1 MTPADPTPTPQGPP
15 PEPAAPA
22 QEPTPTA
29 PRPSAPEPAAPGQ
42 EPAPDAAPAA
52 APGQVAPAP
61 GPEGLP
67 PVEDRPGLSLLVAAG
82 GTGGHVFPGLA
93 LARTIVQHDPEATV
107 RFAGTTRGIE
117 TRAVPEA
124 GFALDLL
131 PILPLSRRLSA
142 ETLKAPF
149 AAVNGTFAARRLLRE
164 HRFDVVC
171 GMGGYVTL
179 PVALA
184 ARMEGVPVV
193 LHEQNA
199 VPGIANRLAA
209 RVASRIAVGVD
220 AAAAAFPPDRTTVV
234 GNPVRPELARLDRAA
249 LRDEAVAAF
258 GLDPD
263 RRTLFVFG
271 GSQGARR
278 INQAVVEA
286 TAHWPD
292 PAAVQVLHACGRRDE
307 ADVRAAWAGAD
318 PDGRGLLVRIVPFV
332 DRMDLAYAAADLAM
346 TRAGAITVA
355 ELTAAGMPA
364 VMVPLPHATAD
375 HQAANARAV
384 AAGGGAVVADD
395 ATLDGPAVVA
405 TVAPLLADQGRLAAM
420 AEGMRAQ
427 AHPAAAEELAA
438 LVVEAS
444 GRATREQFLA
454 EVAAAAAPVD
464 REATGWF
471 ESAGTPAGGPAV
483 QRRVDRRTK
492 RMEAY
497 PPVDRK
503 AHPAGQRG
511 SGTPPP
517 APADTAAGELFT
529 TPDDPRPDTPS
540 RGRAG
545 DASTNGHARRPS
557 GPPKDHPGG
566 PPDPP
571 DPPEDHAG
579 GPPDPAEPP
588 DRPPDDQ
595 DAGP

>member
-1 MTPADPTPTPQGPP
+1 M
-15 PEPAAPA
+15 
-22 QEPTPTA
+22 
-29 PRPSAPEPAAPGQ
+29 
-42 EPAPDAAPAA
+42 
-52 APGQVAPAP
+52 
-61 GPEGLP
+61 
-67 PVEDRPGLSLLVAAG
+67 EDRPGLSLLVAAG

-93 LARTIVQHDPEATV
+93 LARTIVQHDPQATV

-131 PILPLSRRLSA
+131 PILPLSRRLA
-142 ETLKAPF
+142 PETLKAPF
-149 AAVNGTFAARRLLRE
+149 AAVNGTFAARRLLRR

-179 PVALA
+179 PVAIA
-184 ARMEGVPVV
+184 ARLEGVPVV

-209 RVASRIAVGVD
+209 RVASRIAVGVN
-220 AAAAAFPPDRTTVV
+220 AAAAGFPPDRTTVV
-234 GNPVRPELARLDRAA
+234 GNPVRPELARLDRPA
-249 LRDEAVAAF
+249 LHDQAVAAI
-258 GLDPD
+258 GLDPA

-278 INQAVVEA
+278 INQAVIEA

-292 PAAVQVLHACGRRDE
+292 PATVQILHACGRRDE
-307 ADVRAAWAGAD
+307 ADVRAAWAAAD
-318 PDGRGLLVRIVPFV
+318 PDSRGLLVKIVPFV

-355 ELTAAGMPA
+355 ELTAAAMPA

-405 TVAPLLADQGRLAAM
+405 AAAPLLADPDRLAAM
-420 AEGMRAQ
+420 AAAMRAQ

-454 EVAAAAAPVD
+454 EVAAA
-464 REATGWF
+464 
-471 ESAGTPAGGPAV
+471 
-483 QRRVDRRTK
+483 
-492 RMEAY
+492 
-497 PPVDRK
+497 
-503 AHPAGQRG
+503 
-511 SGTPPP
+511 
-517 APADTAAGELFT
+517 
-529 TPDDPRPDTPS
+529 
-540 RGRAG
+540 
-545 DASTNGHARRPS
+545 
-557 GPPKDHPGG
+557 
-566 PPDPP
+566 
-571 DPPEDHAG
+571 
-579 GPPDPAEPP
+579 
-588 DRPPDDQ
+588 
-595 DAGP
+595 

>member
-1 MTPADPTPTPQGPP
+1 MTHPDPTPDQHTP
-15 PEPAAPA
+15 APD
-22 QEPTPTA
+22 PT
-29 PRPSAPEPAAPGQ
+29 PSAPEPEQAGPTPAGPEATAP
-42 EPAPDAAPAA
+42 
-52 APGQVAPAP
+52 VP

-67 PVEDRPGLSLLVAAG
+67 APEDRPGLSLLVAAG

-131 PILPLSRRLSA
+131 PVLPLSRRLA
-142 ETLKAPF
+142 KETLLAPF

-171 GMGGYVTL
+171 GMGGYITL
-179 PVALA
+179 PVAVA
-184 ARMEGVPVV
+184 ARLEGVPVV

-209 RVASRIAVGVD
+209 RVAKRIAVGVD
-220 AAAAAFPPDRTTVV
+220 AAAGAFPPDRTVVV
-234 GNPVRPELARLDRAA
+234 GNPVRPELAHLNRAA
-249 LRDEAVAAF
+249 LHAEAVAAF
-258 GLDPD
+258 DLDPD

-271 GSQGARR
+271 GSQGSRR
-278 INQAVVEA
+278 INQAVVAA
-286 TAHWPD
+286 TASWPD
-292 PAAVQVLHACGRRDE
+292 PAAVQILHACGRRDE
-307 ADVRAAWAGAD
+307 ADVRAAWSEAD
-318 PDGRGLLVRIVPFV
+318 PEARDLLVRIVPFV
-332 DRMDLAYAAADLAM
+332 DRMDLAYAAADLAL

-355 ELTAAGMPA
+355 ELTAAGVPA

-375 HQAANARAV
+375 HQMANARAV
-384 AAGGGAVVADD
+384 AAAGGAEVVTDD
-395 ATLDGPAVVA
+395 ALDGPALAA
-405 TVAPLLADQGRLAAM
+405 TAAPLLADPDRLAAM
-420 AEGMRAQ
+420 AEAMLAK

-464 REATGWF
+464 RAATGWF
-471 ESAGTPAGGPAV
+471 EAAAAPVGGPTV

-503 AHPAGQRG
+503 ARNPAQQPTQPHPPGNPPTNALDPRG
-511 SGTPPP
+511 G
-517 APADTAAGELFT
+517 APT
-529 TPDDPRPDTPS
+529 TPV
-540 RGRAG
+540 
-545 DASTNGHARRPS
+545 AR
-557 GPPKDHPGG
+557 
-566 PPDPP
+566 
-571 DPPEDHAG
+571 
-579 GPPDPAEPP
+579 
-588 DRPPDDQ
+588 Q
-595 DAGP
+595 

>member
-1 MTPADPTPTPQGPP
+1 MTATPGPGGP
-15 PEPAAPA
+15 
-22 QEPTPTA
+22 QEP
-29 PRPSAPEPAAPGQ
+29 GH
-42 EPAPDAAPAA
+42 AA
-52 APGQVAPAP
+52 APGP
-61 GPEGLP
+61 GGLP
-67 PVEDRPGLSLLVAAG
+67 ALEDRPGLSLLVAAG

-131 PILPLSRRLSA
+131 PILPLSRRLSK
-142 ETLKAPF
+142 ETLLAPF
-149 AAVNGTFAARRLLRE
+149 AAVNGTFAARRLLRR

-179 PVALA
+179 PVAVA

-220 AAAAAFPPDRTTVV
+220 AAAAAFPPERTVVV
-234 GNPVRPELARLDRAA
+234 GNPVRPELAHLDRAA
-249 LRDEAVAAF
+249 LHDEAVAAF

-271 GSQGARR
+271 GSQGSRR
-278 INQAVVEA
+278 INQAVVAA
-286 TAHWPD
+286 TAAWPD

-307 ADVRAAWAGAD
+307 ADVRAAWAEAD
-318 PDGRGLLVRIVPFV
+318 PDGRGLLVKVVPFV
-332 DRMDLAYAAADLAM
+332 DRMDLAYAAADLALS
-346 TRAGAITVA
+346 RAGAITMA
-355 ELTAAGMPA
+355 ELTAAGLPA

-384 AAGGGAVVADD
+384 AAAGGAVVVDDD
-395 ATLDGPAVVA
+395 ALDGPAVA
-405 TVAPLLADQGRLAAM
+405 AAAAPLLADPERLAAM
-420 AEGMRAQ
+420 AAAMRGQ

-444 GRATREQFLA
+444 GRATREQYLA
-454 EVAAAAAPVD
+454 EVAAAAPID
-464 REATGWF
+464 REAAGWF
-471 ESAGTPAGGPAV
+471 ESAAAPAGGPTV

-497 PPVDRK
+497 PPVDRR
-503 AHPAGQRG
+503 AHPGDTEPGAED
-511 SGTPPP
+511 
-517 APADTAAGELFT
+517 AP
-529 TPDDPRPDTPS
+529 R
-540 RGRAG
+540 
-545 DASTNGHARRPS
+545 NG
-557 GPPKDHPGG
+557 
-566 PPDPP
+566 
-571 DPPEDHAG
+571 
-579 GPPDPAEPP
+579 
-588 DRPPDDQ
+588 Q

>member
-1 MTPADPTPTPQGPP
+1 MTTADPTP
-15 PEPAAPA
+15 
-22 QEPTPTA
+22 
-29 PRPSAPEPAAPGQ
+29 APGAT
-42 EPAPDAAPAA
+42 P
-52 APGQVAPAP
+52 VP
-61 GPEGLP
+61 GPDGLP
-67 PVEDRPGLSLLVAAG
+67 AVEERPGLSLLVAAG

-93 LARTIVQHDPEATV
+93 LARTIVQHDPRATV

-131 PILPLSRRLSA
+131 PILPLSRRLAA

-179 PVALA
+179 PVAMA

-209 RVASRIAVGVD
+209 RVARRIAVGVD

-234 GNPVRPELARLDRAA
+234 GNPVRPELAQLDRAA
-249 LRDEAVAAF
+249 LHDEAVAAF
-258 GLDPD
+258 GLDPG

-271 GSQGARR
+271 GSQGARH
-278 INQAVVEA
+278 INQAVVAA
-286 TAHWPD
+286 TPHWPD
-292 PAAVQVLHACGRRDE
+292 PAAIQVLHACGRRDE
-307 ADVRAAWAGAD
+307 ADVRAAWAEAD
-318 PDGRGLLVRIVPFV
+318 PDGRGLLVKVVPFV

-346 TRAGAITVA
+346 TRAGAITMA
-355 ELTAAGMPA
+355 ELTATGMPA

-384 AAGGGAVVADD
+384 AAAGGAVVADD
-395 ATLDGPAVVA
+395 ATLDGPAVA
-405 TVAPLLADQGRLAAM
+405 ALAAPLLADPDRLAAM
-420 AEGMRAQ
+420 AAGMRSL

-444 GRATREQFLA
+444 GRASREQFLA
-454 EVAAAAAPVD
+454 EVAAAATPVD

-471 ESAGTPAGGPAV
+471 ESAGAPAGAAPT

-492 RMEAY
+492 RLEAY
-497 PPVDRK
+497 PPVDRT
-503 AHPAGQRG
+503 AHP
-511 SGTPPP
+511 GTGDPGGASP
-517 APADTAAGELFT
+517 AA
-529 TPDDPRPDTPS
+529 
-540 RGRAG
+540 
-545 DASTNGHARRPS
+545 DASNGS
-557 GPPKDHPGG
+557 
-566 PPDPP
+566 PPDP
-571 DPPEDHAG
+571 G
-579 GPPDPAEPP
+579 K
-588 DRPPDDQ
+588 
-595 DAGP
+595 DAGA

>member
-1 MTPADPTPTPQGPP
+1 MTTPDPRPD
-15 PEPAAPA
+15 A
-22 QEPTPTA
+22 PTA
-29 PRPSAPEPAAPGQ
+29 AQGVTPG
-42 EPAPDAAPAA
+42 
-52 APGQVAPAP
+52 PGAAPAP
-61 GPEGLP
+61 GPGGLP
-67 PVEDRPGLSLLVAAG
+67 APGDRPGLSLLVAAG

-93 LARTIVQHDPEATV
+93 LARTIVQHDPQATV
-107 RFAGTTRGIE
+107 RFAGTSRGIE

-131 PILPLSRRLSA
+131 PVLPLSRRLA
-142 ETLKAPF
+142 KETLLAPF
-149 AAVNGTFAARRLLRE
+149 AAVNGTVAARRLLRE

-171 GMGGYVTL
+171 GMGGYITL
-179 PVALA
+179 PVAVA
-184 ARMEGVPVV
+184 ARLEGVPVV

-209 RVASRIAVGVD
+209 RVARRIAVGVD
-220 AAAAAFPPDRTTVV
+220 AAAAAFPPDRTVVV
-234 GNPVRPELARLDRAA
+234 GNPVRPELAHLDRAA
-249 LRDEAVAAF
+249 LHDEAVAAF

-271 GSQGARR
+271 GSQGSRR
-278 INQAVVEA
+278 INQAVVAA

-307 ADVRAAWAGAD
+307 ADVRAAWAEAD

-332 DRMDLAYAAADLAM
+332 DRMDLAYAAADLAV
-346 TRAGAITVA
+346 TRAGAITMA

-384 AAGGGAVVADD
+384 AAAGGAVVVADD
-395 ATLDGPAVVA
+395 ALDGPALVA
-405 TVAPLLADQGRLAAM
+405 AAAPLLADPHRLAAM
-420 AEGMRAQ
+420 AAGMRTQ

-454 EVAAAAAPVD
+454 EVAAAGATID
-464 REATGWF
+464 REASGWF
-471 ESAGTPAGGPAV
+471 ESAGPQPGGPTV

-497 PPVDRK
+497 PPIDRK
-503 AHPAGQRG
+503 SRTATQAPGSGPAGVQG
-511 SGTPPP
+511 PGTGG
-517 APADTAAGELFT
+517 AAGDQADGGE
-529 TPDDPRPDTPS
+529 
-540 RGRAG
+540 
-545 DASTNGHARRPS
+545 ARRNGQDAHATRKP
-557 GPPKDHPGG
+557 DAQGG
-566 PPDPP
+566 PPT
-571 DPPEDHAG
+571 
-579 GPPDPAEPP
+579 
-588 DRPPDDQ
+588 DQ

>member
-1 MTPADPTPTPQGPP
+1 
-15 PEPAAPA
+15 
-22 QEPTPTA
+22 
-29 PRPSAPEPAAPGQ
+29 
-42 EPAPDAAPAA
+42 
-52 APGQVAPAP
+52 
-61 GPEGLP
+61 
-67 PVEDRPGLSLLVAAG
+67 
-82 GTGGHVFPGLA
+82 VFPGLA
-93 LARTIVQHDPEATV
+93 LARTIVQHDPEAAV

-117 TRAVPEA
+117 TTAVPEA

-149 AAVNGTFAARRLLRE
+149 AAVGGTFAARRLLRE

-184 ARMEGVPVV
+184 AR
-193 LHEQNA
+193 
-199 VPGIANRLAA
+199 
-209 RVASRIAVGVD
+209 VASRIGVGVD
-220 AAAAAFPPDRTTVV
+220 AAAGAFPPGRTTVV
-234 GNPVRPELARLDRAA
+234 GNPVRPELAHLNRAA
-249 LRDEAVAAF
+249 LHDEAVAAF
-258 GLDPD
+258 GLDPG

-278 INQAVVEA
+278 INQAVVAA

-307 ADVRAAWAGAD
+307 ADVRAAWAEAD

-332 DRMDLAYAAADLAM
+332 ERMDLAYAAADLAM

-395 ATLDGPAVVA
+395 ASLDGPAVVA
-405 TVAPLLADQGRLAAM
+405 VAAPLLADPDRLATM
-420 AEGMRAQ
+420 AEAMRAK

-471 ESAGTPAGGPAV
+471 ESAGTPAGGPSV

-497 PPVDRK
+497 PPIDRK
-503 AHPAGQRG
+503 AHHPPAEQRG
-511 SGTPPP
+511 TAGSPSASAA
-517 APADTAAGELFT
+517 APASDLFSD
-529 TPDDPRPDTPS
+529 PDDARTKGPGP
-540 RGRAG
+540 GGAG
-545 DASTNGHARRPS
+545 DASSNGRPGRAPEAR
-557 GPPKDHPGG
+557 GG
-566 PPDPP
+566 PPN
-571 DPPEDHAG
+571 
-579 GPPDPAEPP
+579 
-588 DRPPDDQ
+588 DQ

>member
-1 MTPADPTPTPQGPP
+1 MTV
-15 PEPAAPA
+15 
-22 QEPTPTA
+22 
-29 PRPSAPEPAAPGQ
+29 PGAGGL
-42 EPAPDAAPAA
+42 PAP
-52 APGQVAPAP
+52 
-61 GPEGLP
+61 
-67 PVEDRPGLSLLVAAG
+67 EDRPGLSLLVAAG
-82 GTGGHVFPGLA
+82 GSGGHVFPGLA
-93 LARTIVQHDPEATV
+93 LARTIVRHDPEATV
-107 RFAGTTRGIE
+107 RFAGTSRGLE

-131 PILPLSRRLSA
+131 PILPLSRRLAKES
-142 ETLKAPF
+142 LLAPF

-164 HRFDVVC
+164 HHFDVVC

-179 PVALA
+179 PVAVA
-184 ARMEGVPVV
+184 ARLEGVPVV

-209 RVASRIAVGVD
+209 RVASRIALGV
-220 AAAAAFPPDRTTVV
+220 AAAADAFPPERTTVV

-249 LRDEAVAAF
+249 LHDEAVAAF

-271 GSQGARR
+271 GSQGARH
-278 INQAVVEA
+278 INQAVIAA

-292 PAAVQVLHACGRRDE
+292 PGAVQVLHACGRRDE
-307 ADVRAAWAGAD
+307 ADVRAAWAAAD
-318 PDGRGLLVRIVPFV
+318 PDGRELLVKIVPFV

-384 AAGGGAVVADD
+384 AAGGGAVVVDD
-395 ATLDGPAVVA
+395 AALDGPAVVA
-405 TVAPLLADQGRLAAM
+405 AAAPLLADPERLAEM
-420 AEGMRAQ
+420 AAAMRAE

-438 LVVEAS
+438 VVVEAS
-444 GRATREQFLA
+444 GRRTREEFLA
-454 EVAAAAAPVD
+454 DVAAAATPVD

-471 ESAGTPAGGPAV
+471 ESAGAPAGGPSV

-503 AHPAGQRG
+503 AHP
-511 SGTPPP
+511 PP
-517 APADTAAGELFT
+517 ADPPAA
-529 TPDDPRPDTPS
+529 
-540 RGRAG
+540 
-545 DASTNGHARRPS
+545 DASPNGLDARAAR
-557 GPPKDHPGG
+557 GPEAPDLPPTDRDTG
-566 PPDPP
+566 P
-571 DPPEDHAG
+571 
-579 GPPDPAEPP
+579 
-588 DRPPDDQ
+588 
-595 DAGP
+595 

>member
-1 MTPADPTPTPQGPP
+1 MTA
-15 PEPAAPA
+15 
-22 QEPTPTA
+22 
-29 PRPSAPEPAAPGQ
+29 
-42 EPAPDAAPAA
+42 
-52 APGQVAPAP
+52 
-61 GPEGLP
+61 LK
-67 PVEDRPGLSLLVAAG
+67 LLIAAG

-93 LARTIVQHDPEATV
+93 LARTIVHHDPAATV
-107 RFAGTTRGIE
+107 RFAGTSRGIE

-131 PILPLSRRLSA
+131 PILPLSRRLAA
-142 ETLKAPF
+142 ETVAAPF

-179 PVALA
+179 PVAVA
-184 ARMEGVPVV
+184 ARLEGVPVV

-209 RVASRIAVGVD
+209 RVASRIAVGV
-220 AAAAAFPPDRTTVV
+220 AAAAGAFQPGRAVVV
-234 GNPVRPELARLDRAA
+234 GNPVRPELAHLDRAA
-249 LRDEAVAAF
+249 LHDEAVAAF

-271 GSQGARR
+271 GSQGSRR
-278 INQAVVEA
+278 INQAVVAA
-286 TAHWPD
+286 TASWPD

-307 ADVRAAWAGAD
+307 ADVRAAWAEAD

-332 DRMDLAYAAADLAM
+332 DRMDLAYAAADLAL
-346 TRAGAITVA
+346 TRAGAITMA

-384 AAGGGAVVADD
+384 AAAGGAVVVDD
-395 ATLDGPAVVA
+395 AALDGPAVVA
-405 TVAPLLADQGRLAAM
+405 AAAPLLADPERLAAM
-420 AEGMRAQ
+420 AAGMRTQ

-438 LVVEAS
+438 LVVEAA

-454 EVAAAAAPVD
+454 EAAAAAAPVD
-464 REATGWF
+464 REASGWF
-471 ESAGTPAGGPAV
+471 ESAAAPAGGPTV

-497 PPVDRK
+497 PPVDR
-503 AHPAGQRG
+503 
-511 SGTPPP
+511 
-517 APADTAAGELFT
+517 TAQARAQG
-529 TPDDPRPDTPS
+529 P
-540 RGRAG
+540 GAG
-545 DASTNGHARRPS
+545 DAPGDGREGRGQPAS
-557 GPPKDHPGG
+557 G
-566 PPDPP
+566 
-571 DPPEDHAG
+571 
-579 GPPDPAEPP
+579 
-588 DRPPDDQ
+588 Q